1 MTMSMTVKEKLECY
15 VRDFP
20 KLVFQ
25 NDGYQE
31 MPAADKESL
40 RPQIAELEE
49 LLKEHVWGFVR
60 FQNFKRNREGKLVL
74 RCQVYYNDQRS
85 FVGVS
90 YIPLVEFEPKAE
102 EL

>member
-1 MTMSMTVKEKLECY
+1 MDIKEKLEAY
-15 VRDFP
+15 IRDFP

-40 RPQIAELEE
+40 APQIAELEA
-49 LLKEHVWGFVR
+49 LLKTYVWGFVR
-60 FQNFKRNREGKLVL
+60 FQNFKRRKNGGFAL
-74 RCQVYYNDQRS
+74 RCQVYYDDDRS

-90 YIPLVEFEPKAE
+90 YIGLEEFDNIDKE
-102 EL
+102 EED

>member
-1 MTMSMTVKEKLECY
+1 MDIREKLEAY
-15 VRDFP
+15 IRDFP

-40 RPQIAELEE
+40 APQIAELEA
-49 LLKEHVWGFVR
+49 LLKTYVWGFVR
-60 FQNFKRNREGKLVL
+60 FQNFKRRKNGGFAL
-74 RCQVYYNDQRS
+74 RCQVFYNDERS

-90 YIPLVEFEPKAE
+90 YIGLEEFDNIDKE
-102 EL
+102 ETTQ